1 MCPLMRLLPLDVYH
15 YSAFLPTPPVMHPK
29 RRLSAALPLNKRIT
43 KLKYLLV
50 PALSTQP
57 LFFVFFL
64 VCLSV
69 PWSVGSSKAPTFRQ
83 HVVLKSSEI
92 KQDVYVLEMVPEL
105 KSQASSKVYPP
116 C

>member
-1 MCPLMRLLPLDVYH
+1 MRLLPLDVYH
-15 YSAFLPTPPVMHPK
+15 YSAFLPTPPVLHPK
-29 RRLSAALPLNKRIT
+29 RRLSAVLPLNKRIT

-50 PALSTQP
+50 PALSMQP
-57 LFFVFFL
+57 LFFFY

-69 PWSVGSSKAPTFRQ
+69 PWSVGSSKAPTLRQ
-83 HVVLKSSEI
+83 PMVLKSTEI
-92 KQDVYVLEMVPEL
+92 KQEVYLLEMVLEL

>member
-1 MCPLMRLLPLDVYH
+1 MCPLMRLPLDVYH
-15 YSAFLPTPPVMHPK
+15 YSAFLPTPPQYCIPSGV
-29 RRLSAALPLNKRIT
+29 SAALPLNKRIT

-50 PALSTQP
+50 PALSMQP
-57 LFFVFFL
+57 LFFFLL

-69 PWSVGSSKAPTFRQ
+69 PRSVGCSKAPTFRH

-92 KQDVYVLEMVPEL
+92 KQEVYALEMVIEL
-105 KSQASSKVYPP
+105 KSQAPSKVYPP